1 MKRKRAKFT
10 LQSKYLLL
18 ILTGLCIVLMAV
30 TFTTD
35 LFTGMVARI
44 SGYVTIPFQTGI
56 SEIGGYLSDRSKD
69 LAQIRDLQRQNQE
82 LQDQIDQLTIENN
95 TLTQEKYELNNL
107 RSLYQID
114 QEYAEYEKVGARVI
128 GMDSGNW
135 FNTFIINKGTDDGI
149 ALNMNVMSGSGLV
162 GIITEVGANWAKVTS
177 IIDDTSNV
185 SGMVLAT
192 GDRLIVSGDL
202 ELMSENTIRF
212 SKLINSEGKVKEG
225 DKVVTSNI
233 SDKYL
238 PGLLIG
244 YITSMELDSNNLTHY
259 GCITPA
265 VDFEH
270 MDEVLVILD
279 LKQQIDGGKNEK

>member
-1 MKRKRAKFT
+1 MKRKRTKFT

-82 LQDQIDQLTIENN
+82 LQEQIDRLTIENN

-107 RSLYQID
+107 RSLYQLD
-114 QEYAEYEKVGARVI
+114 QEYSEYEKVGARVI
-128 GMDSGNW
+128 GMDGGNW
-135 FNTFIINKGTDDGI
+135 FNTFIIDKGTEDGI
-149 ALNMNVMSGSGLV
+149 TIDMNVMSGSGLV
-162 GIITEVGANWAKVTS
+162 GIVTEVGANWAKVTA
-177 IIDDTSNV
+177 IIDDTINV
-185 SGMVLAT
+185 PGMVLAT

-202 ELMSENTIRF
+202 EMMSENTIRF
-212 SKLINSEGKVKEG
+212 SKLIDSEGKVKEG

-233 SDKYL
+233 STKYL

-244 YITSMELDSNNLTHY
+244 YITSMDADANNLTHS
-259 GCITPA
+259 GSITPA

-279 LKQQIDGGKNEK
+279 LKQQIDENESK

>member
-1 MKRKRAKFT
+1 MKRRRAKFT
-10 LQSKYLLL
+10 LPSKYLLL
-18 ILTGLCIVLMAV
+18 ILTGLSIVLMAI

-35 LFTGMVARI
+35 LFTGAAARV
-44 SGYVTIPFQTGI
+44 SGYVTIPFQKGI
-56 SEIGGYLSDRSKD
+56 SEVGGFLSDRSKD
-69 LAQIRDLQRQNQE
+69 LAQIRDLQEQNKKLQE
-82 LQDQIDQLTIENN
+82 QIDELTIENN

-107 RSLYQID
+107 RSLYKLD

-128 GMDSGNW
+128 GKDTGNW
-135 FNTFIINKGTDDGI
+135 FNSFIIDKGTGDGI

-162 GIITEVGANWAKVTS
+162 GILTEVGANWARVTS

-185 SGMVLAT
+185 SGMILAT
-192 GDRLIVSGDL
+192 GDNLIVSGDL
-202 ELMSENTIRF
+202 KLMNENTIRF
-212 SKLINSEGKVKEG
+212 GKLIDSAGKVREG

-244 YITSMELDSNNLTHY
+244 YITSITSDSNNLTHS
-259 GCITPA
+259 GMITPA

-279 LKQQIDGGKNEK
+279 LKQQIDENK

>member
-82 LQDQIDQLTIENN
+82 LREQIDRLTIENN

-107 RSLYQID
+107 RSLYQLD
-114 QEYAEYEKVGARVI
+114 QEYSEYEKVGARVI
-128 GMDSGNW
+128 GMDGGNW
-135 FNTFIINKGTDDGI
+135 FNTFIIDKGTDDGI
-149 ALNMNVMSGSGLV
+149 ALDMNVMSGSGLV
-162 GIITEVGANWAKVTS
+162 GIVTETGANWAKVTA
-177 IIDDTSNV
+177 IIDDTINV
-185 SGMVLAT
+185 PGMVLAT

-212 SKLINSEGKVKEG
+212 SKLIDSEGKVKEG
-225 DKVVTSNI
+225 DKVITSNI
-233 SDKYL
+233 STKYL

-244 YITSMELDSNNLTHY
+244 YITSMDADSNNLTHS
-259 GCITPA
+259 GSITPA

-279 LKQQIDGGKNEK
+279 LKQQIDENE

>member
-1 MKRKRAKFT
+1 MKKKRTKFT

-30 TFTTD
+30 TFATD
-35 LFTGMVARI
+35 LFTGVVAEVT
-44 SGYVTIPFQTGI
+44 GYVTVPFQKGI
-56 SEIGGYLSDRSKD
+56 SEAGSFLSDRSEE
-69 LAQIRDLQRQNQE
+69 LVQIRDLLKKNQE
-82 LQDQIDQLTIENN
+82 LQEQIDALTIENN

-107 RSLYQID
+107 RNLYKLD
-114 QEYAEYEKVGARVI
+114 QEYSEYEKVGARVI
-128 GMDSGNW
+128 GKDAGNW
-135 FNTFIINKGTDDGI
+135 FNSFIIDKGTNDGI
-149 ALNMNVMSGSGLV
+149 EVDMNVMSGSGLV
-162 GIITEVGANWAKVTS
+162 GIVTEVGANWARVTS

-185 SGMVLAT
+185 SGMILAT
-192 GDRLIVSGDL
+192 GDNLIVSGDL
-202 ELMSENTIRF
+202 EMMSSNTIRF
-212 SKLINSEGKVKEG
+212 SKLIDSAGKVKEG

-244 YITSMELDSNNLTHY
+244 YITSMDSDANNLTHS
-259 GCITPA
+259 GTITPV

-279 LKQQIDGGKNEK
+279 MKQQIDEDNE

>member
-1 MKRKRAKFT
+1 MKRKRTKFT

-82 LQDQIDQLTIENN
+82 LREQIDRLTIENN

-107 RSLYQID
+107 RSLYQLD
-114 QEYAEYEKVGARVI
+114 QEYSEYEKVGARVI
-128 GMDSGNW
+128 GMDGGNW
-135 FNTFIINKGTDDGI
+135 FNTFIIDKGTDDGI
-149 ALNMNVMSGSGLV
+149 ALDMNVMSGSGLV
-162 GIITEVGANWAKVTS
+162 GIVTEVGANWAKVTA
-177 IIDDTSNV
+177 IIDDTINV
-185 SGMVLAT
+185 PGMVLAT

-212 SKLINSEGKVKEG
+212 SKLIDSEGKVKEG

-233 SDKYL
+233 STKYL

-244 YITSMELDSNNLTHY
+244 YITSMDADSNNLTHS
-259 GCITPA
+259 GSITPA

-279 LKQQIDGGKNEK
+279 LKQQIEENE

>member
-1 MKRKRAKFT
+1 MKRKRTKFT

-82 LQDQIDQLTIENN
+82 LQEQIDQLTIENN

-107 RSLYQID
+107 RSLYQMD
-114 QEYAEYEKVGARVI
+114 QEYSEYEKIGARVI
-128 GMDSGNW
+128 GMDGGNW
-135 FNTFIINKGTDDGI
+135 FNTFIIDKGTDDGI
-149 ALNMNVMSGSGLV
+149 AIDMNVMSGSGLV
-162 GIITEVGANWAKVTS
+162 GIVTDVGANWAKVTA
-177 IIDDTSNV
+177 IIDDTINV
-185 SGMVLAT
+185 PGMVLAT
-192 GDRLIVSGDL
+192 EDRLIVSGDL

-212 SKLINSEGKVKEG
+212 SKLIDSEGKVKEG

-233 SDKYL
+233 STKYL

-244 YITSMELDSNNLTHY
+244 YITSMEADANNLTHS
-259 GCITPA
+259 GTITPA

-270 MDEVLVILD
+270 MDQVLVILD
-279 LKQQIDGGKNEK
+279 LKQQIDENE

>member
-82 LQDQIDQLTIENN
+82 LREQIDQLTIENN

-107 RSLYQID
+107 RSLYQLD
-114 QEYAEYEKVGARVI
+114 QEYSEYEKVGARVI
-128 GMDSGNW
+128 GMDGGNW
-135 FNTFIINKGTDDGI
+135 FNTFIIDKGTDDGI
-149 ALNMNVMSGSGLV
+149 ALDMNVMSGSGLV
-162 GIITEVGANWAKVTS
+162 GIVTEVGANWAKVTA
-177 IIDDTSNV
+177 IIDDTINV
-185 SGMVLAT
+185 PGMVLAT

-202 ELMSENTIRF
+202 ELMSQNTIRF
-212 SKLINSEGKVKEG
+212 SKLIDSEGKVKEG

-233 SDKYL
+233 STKYL

-244 YITSMELDSNNLTHY
+244 YITSMDADSNNLTHS
-259 GCITPA
+259 GSITPA

-279 LKQQIDGGKNEK
+279 LKQQIDENE

>member
-82 LQDQIDQLTIENN
+82 LREQIDRLTIENN

-107 RSLYQID
+107 RSLYQLD
-114 QEYAEYEKVGARVI
+114 QEYSEYEKVGARVI
-128 GMDSGNW
+128 GMDGGNW

-149 ALNMNVMSGSGLV
+149 ALDMNVMSGSGLV
-162 GIITEVGANWAKVTS
+162 GIVTEVGANWAKVTA
-177 IIDDTSNV
+177 IIDDTINV
-185 SGMVLAT
+185 PGMVMAT

-212 SKLINSEGKVKEG
+212 SKLIDSEGKVKEG

-233 SDKYL
+233 STKYL

-244 YITSMELDSNNLTHY
+244 YITSMDADSNNLTHS
-259 GCITPA
+259 GSITPA

-279 LKQQIDGGKNEK
+279 LKQQIDENE

>member
-1 MKRKRAKFT
+1 MKRKRTKFT

-69 LAQIRDLQRQNQE
+69 LAQIRDLQKQNQE
-82 LQDQIDQLTIENN
+82 LQERSDQLTIENN

-107 RSLYQID
+107 RSLYQLD
-114 QEYAEYEKVGARVI
+114 QEYSEYEKIGARVI
-128 GMDSGNW
+128 GMDGGNW
-135 FNTFIINKGTDDGI
+135 FNTFIIDKGTDDGI
-149 ALNMNVMSGSGLV
+149 AIDMNVMSGSGLV
-162 GIITEVGANWAKVTS
+162 GIVTEVGVNWARVTA
-177 IIDDTSNV
+177 IIDDTINV
-185 SGMVLAT
+185 PGMVLAT
-192 GDRLIVSGDL
+192 GDRLMVSGDL

-212 SKLINSEGKVKEG
+212 SKLIDSEGKVKEG

-233 SDKYL
+233 STKYL

-244 YITSMELDSNNLTHY
+244 YITSMEADANNLTHS
-259 GCITPA
+259 GSITPA

-270 MDEVLVILD
+270 MDQVLVILD
-279 LKQQIDGGKNEK
+279 LKQQIDENE

>member
-1 MKRKRAKFT
+1 MKRKRTKFT

-18 ILTGLCIVLMAV
+18 ILTGFCIVLMAV

-35 LFTGMVARI
+35 LFTGFLAEI
-44 SGYVTIPFQTGI
+44 TGYVTVPFQKGV
-56 SEIGGYLSDRSKD
+56 SEAGSFLSERSEE
-69 LAQIRDLQRQNQE
+69 LVQIRDLLAKNKE
-82 LQDQIDQLTIENN
+82 LQEQIDELTIENN

-107 RSLYQID
+107 RSLYQLD
-114 QEYAEYEKVGARVI
+114 QAYAEYEKVGARVI
-128 GMDSGNW
+128 GKDAGNW
-135 FNTFIINKGTDDGI
+135 FNSFIIDKGSDDGI
-149 ALNMNVMSGSGLV
+149 AVNMNVMAGSGLV
-162 GIITEVGANWAKVTS
+162 GIVTEVGANWARVTS

-192 GDRLIVSGDL
+192 GDNLIVSGDL
-202 ELMSENTIRF
+202 EMMSHNTIRF
-212 SKLINSEGKVKEG
+212 TKLIDSAGKVKEG

-244 YITSMELDSNNLTHY
+244 YITSMDSDSNNLTHS
-259 GCITPA
+259 GTITPV

-279 LKQQIDGGKNEK
+279 MKQQIDEEQ

>member
-1 MKRKRAKFT
+1 MKRKRTKFT

-18 ILTGLCIVLMAV
+18 ILTGFCIVLMAV

-35 LFTGMVARI
+35 LFTGFLGEI
-44 SGYVTIPFQTGI
+44 TGYVTVPFQKGV
-56 SEIGGYLSDRSKD
+56 SEAGSFLSERSEE
-69 LAQIRDLQRQNQE
+69 LVQIRDLLAKNKE
-82 LQDQIDQLTIENN
+82 LQEQIDELTIENN

-107 RSLYQID
+107 RNLYQLD
-114 QEYAEYEKVGARVI
+114 QAYAEYEKVGARVI
-128 GMDSGNW
+128 GKDAGNW
-135 FNTFIINKGTDDGI
+135 FNSFIIDKGSDDGI
-149 ALNMNVMSGSGLV
+149 AVNMNVMAGSGLV
-162 GIITEVGANWAKVTS
+162 GIVTEVGANWARVTS

-192 GDRLIVSGDL
+192 GDNLIVSGDL
-202 ELMSENTIRF
+202 EMMSHNTIRF
-212 SKLINSEGKVKEG
+212 TKLIDSAGKVKEG

-244 YITSMELDSNNLTHY
+244 YITSMDSDSNNLTHS
-259 GCITPA
+259 GTITPV

-279 LKQQIDGGKNEK
+279 MKQQIDEEQ

>member
-1 MKRKRAKFT
+1 MNRKRAKFT

-82 LQDQIDQLTIENN
+82 LREQIDRLTIENN

-107 RSLYQID
+107 RSLYQLD
-114 QEYAEYEKVGARVI
+114 QEYSEYEKVGARVI
-128 GMDSGNW
+128 GMDGGNW
-135 FNTFIINKGTDDGI
+135 FNTFIIDKGTDDGI
-149 ALNMNVMSGSGLV
+149 ALDMNVMSGSGLV
-162 GIITEVGANWAKVTS
+162 GIVTETGANWAKVTA
-177 IIDDTSNV
+177 IIDDTINV
-185 SGMVLAT
+185 PGMVLAT

-212 SKLINSEGKVKEG
+212 SKLIDSEGKVKEG

-233 SDKYL
+233 STKYL

-244 YITSMELDSNNLTHY
+244 YITSMDADSNNLTHS
-259 GCITPA
+259 GSITPA

-279 LKQQIDGGKNEK
+279 LKQQIDENE

>member
-1 MKRKRAKFT
+1 MKRKRTKFT

-18 ILTGLCIVLMAV
+18 ILTGFCIVLMAV

-35 LFTGMVARI
+35 LFTGIIAEI
-44 SGYVTIPFQTGI
+44 TGYVTVPFQRGI
-56 SEIGGYLSDRSKD
+56 SEAGSFLSERSD
-69 LAQIRDLQRQNQE
+69 ELVQIRDLLARNQE
-82 LQDQIDQLTIENN
+82 LQEQIDELTIENN
-95 TLTQEKYELNNL
+95 TLTQEKYELNSL
-107 RSLYQID
+107 RSLYQLD
-114 QEYAEYEKVGARVI
+114 QAYAEYEKVGARVI
-128 GMDSGNW
+128 GKDTGNW
-135 FNTFIINKGTDDGI
+135 FSSFIIDKGSDDGI
-149 ALNMNVMSGSGLV
+149 QVNMNVMAGSGLV
-162 GIITEVGANWAKVTS
+162 GIVTEVGANWARVTS

-192 GDRLIVSGDL
+192 GDNLIVSGDL
-202 ELMSENTIRF
+202 ELMSHNTISF
-212 SKLINSEGKVKEG
+212 TKLIDSAGKVKEG

-244 YITSMELDSNNLTHY
+244 YITSMDSDSNNLTHS
-259 GCITPA
+259 GTITPA

-279 LKQQIDGGKNEK
+279 MKQQIDEEE

>member
-82 LQDQIDQLTIENN
+82 LREQIDRLTIENN

-107 RSLYQID
+107 RSLYQLD
-114 QEYAEYEKVGARVI
+114 QEYSEYEKVGARVI
-128 GMDSGNW
+128 GMDGGNW

-149 ALNMNVMSGSGLV
+149 ALDMNVMSGSGLV
-162 GIITEVGANWAKVTS
+162 GIVTEVGANWAKVTA
-177 IIDDTSNV
+177 IIDDTINV
-185 SGMVLAT
+185 PGMVLAT

-212 SKLINSEGKVKEG
+212 SKLIDSEGKVKEG

-233 SDKYL
+233 STKYL

-244 YITSMELDSNNLTHY
+244 YITSMDADSNNLTHS
-259 GCITPA
+259 GSITPA

-279 LKQQIDGGKNEK
+279 LKQQIDENE

>member
-1 MKRKRAKFT
+1 MKRKRTKFT

-44 SGYVTIPFQTGI
+44 SGYVTIPFQSGI
-56 SEIGGYLSDRSKD
+56 SQVGSYLSERSKD

-82 LQDQIDQLTIENN
+82 LREQIDRLTIENN
-95 TLTQEKYELNNL
+95 TLMQEKYELNNL
-107 RSLYQID
+107 RSLYQLD
-114 QEYAEYEKVGARVI
+114 QEYEEYEKIGARVI
-128 GMDSGNW
+128 GMDGGNW
-135 FNTFIINKGTDDGI
+135 FNTFIINKGTEDGI
-149 ALNMNVMSGSGLV
+149 ALDMNVMSGSGLV
-162 GIITEVGANWAKVTS
+162 GIVTEVGANWSKVTS

-185 SGMVLAT
+185 SSMVLAT

-212 SKLINSEGKVKEG
+212 GKLIDSEGKVKEG
-225 DKVVTSNI
+225 DKIVTSNI

-244 YITSMELDSNNLTHY
+244 YITSMGADSNNLTHS
-259 GCITPA
+259 GTITPA

-279 LKQQIDGGKNEK
+279 LKQQIDENEQK